1 MVGEAGQKGLEAF
14 RRAALLPPWP
24 SAPFL
29 ECLGLGGLGG

>member
-14 RRAALLPPWP
+14 RTALLSPWP